1 MNNMEYNLGILA
13 GIIVGVVI
21 VAVALWWNKK
31 KNGSAAEFDERQK
44 HVRGEVFQ
52 HAFFAVMA
60 WNLLYWALTLAVD
73 HPLMVDGLSGLV
85 GLFIG
90 VLVLGAESIWKDAF
104 FTASSRPKSYV
115 LLYAAVCLC
124 EVPSAILNWKEMFQD
139 GVLTYKVMP
148 LVALVTFLVIFLTL
162 ILKLT
167 RKEPDEE

>member
-13 GIIVGVVI
+13 GIIVGVVV

-85 GLFIG
+85 GVFVG
-90 VLVLGAESIWKDAF
+90 VAVVGAESVWRDAF
-104 FTASSRPKSYV
+104 FSASSRPKSYV
-115 LLYAAVCLC
+115 ILYAVVLLC
-124 EVPSAILNWKEMFQD
+124 QVPSAILNWKEMFQD

-148 LVALVTFLVIFLTL
+148 LVALVTFLVIFLAL